1 MKFSL
6 VLLSILM
13 TVVNIRATFDWS
25 NLDLMNFQYFKYPST
40 TSKPLFFKSNGH
52 LYSIRKIPETPSKF
66 EDFINRSKAMYTYIK
81 AVALGTNEERIRTT
95 HIVDPDMGE
104 KLSQQF
110 QFKHGKGAEK
120 LVEFLGTG
128 PSHES
133 LKSANVI

>member
-1 MKFSL
+1 
-6 VLLSILM
+6 M

-25 NLDLMNFQYFKYPST
+25 NLDLMNFQYFKYPPT
-40 TSKPLFFKSNGH
+40 KPIFFKSNGH
-52 LYSIRKIPETPSKF
+52 LYSIRKIPEKPSKF
-66 EDFINRSKAMYTYIK
+66 EDFINRSKAMYKYIK
-81 AVALGTNEERIRTT
+81 GVALGTNEERIRTT